1 MLRNGNK
8 SGKNASNVN
17 LRATIPNTDYGRK
30 TTAGECGILLAI
42 KLEAKLKFYT
52 AAMLLS
58 YILQYKI

>member
-1 MLRNGNK
+1 
-8 SGKNASNVN
+8 VN